1 VEERI
6 ENEKFSSMDAGWPSS
21 SDFGSICGLRQQES
35 GHGRTR
41 APDRGACAERS
52 TNLGA
57 PTHTFTA
64 GSAASGIYTGP
75 PRTKRRYQGPD

>member
-1 VEERI
+1 
-6 ENEKFSSMDAGWPSS
+6 MDAGCPSS
-21 SDFGSICGLRQQES
+21 SNFGSICGLRQDES
-35 GHGRTR
+35 GHGRTA
-41 APDRGACAERS
+41 APDRGACPERS

-57 PTHTFTA
+57 PTDAYTA